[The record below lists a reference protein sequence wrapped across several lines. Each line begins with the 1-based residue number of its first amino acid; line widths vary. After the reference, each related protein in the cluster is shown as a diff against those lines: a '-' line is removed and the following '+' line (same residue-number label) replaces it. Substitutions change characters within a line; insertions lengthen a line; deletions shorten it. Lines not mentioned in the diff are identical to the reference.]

1 MLSKNKLF
9 FLFFIYFIILV
20 WGIDKGSLTSWDE
33 CLYAN
38 VSQHIYKTGNLIDL
52 YYAGKKWA
60 DKPPLYM
67 WITALFFKIFGINEF
82 SVRLGSVIFG
92 WGTLVLIYLMG
103 KELFNENVGIVSSLF
118 LLSTYHFLLIAKM
131 GTLDSGLL
139 FFTMLQIYSFLKL
152 QKEFKFVHLFGLSLA
167 GAIMMKGVGG
177 FLGIMIII
185 GYALFSKE
193 YKIFLRKQFLICT
206 GIYLLPVIMW
216 HFLAIL
222 HYGDFFVDNY
232 FLKHLFTR
240 VISCME
246 GHKGGWE
253 FYLKVLFNKGRFWAP
268 LGVISLVYII
278 KELIQSKEKRAYLLI
293 NIY

>member
-246 GHKGGWE
+246 GHKG
-253 FYLKVLFNKGRFWAP
+253 
-268 LGVISLVYII
+268 
-278 KELIQSKEKRAYLLI
+278 
-293 NIY
+293 